1 MTLRE
6 LVKQYGDRYGLNIS
20 GSMMLEIN
28 ENGVP
33 VLQYGWDGEEWED
46 DVQIVYHLRTDAYT
60 SREIK
65 DLRDAIENGTWYDF
79 RDMADKHDATSY
91 AEVWMGWTFVGRV
104 NIYTYQS
111 AFGEVQGVRIDYLR
125 E

>member
-6 LVKQYGDRYGLNIS
+6 LVKQYGDHYGLNIS

-28 ENGVP
+28 EYGIP
-33 VLQYGWDGEEWED
+33 VLQHGWDGEEWED
-46 DVQIVYHLRTDAYT
+46 DVQIIYHLRTDVYT
-60 SREIK
+60 TREIK
-65 DLRDAIENGTWYDF
+65 ELRETIENGTWGNF
-79 RDMADKHDATSY
+79 REMADKHDATCY

-104 NIYTYQS
+104 NIYIYQS
-111 AFGEVQGVRIDYLR
+111 AFSAVQGVRIDYLQ

>member
-28 ENGVP
+28 EDGNP
-33 VLQYGWDGEEWED
+33 VLQFGWDGDEWED
-46 DVQIVYHLRTDAYT
+46 DVQIIYHLRTDAYT

-65 DLRDAIENGTWYDF
+65 ELRDAVEDGTWGEF
-79 RDMADKHDATSY
+79 REMVEKHDATCY
-91 AEVWMGWTFVGRV
+91 AEVWMHWTFVGRV
-104 NIYTYQS
+104 NIYTYQT
-111 AFGEVQGVRIDYLR
+111 AFGEVQGVRIDYVR